1 MLRVK
6 VCTNAQG
13 AVKSVT
19 ALGHAAGEEGRDLV
33 CAAASVLLQNVAVN
47 LAPPAS
53 YKKMKGYLRLTLNDS
68 LESDNQKLMRATL
81 KSLTLIA
88 RQNPGNIRII
98 QA

>member
-19 ALGHAAGEEGRDLV
+19 ALGHTSTAEGKDLV

-47 LAPPAS
+47 LTPPAS
-53 YKKMKGYLRLTLNDS
+53 YKKLKGYLRLTLNDS

-88 RQNPGNIRII
+88 QQNPGNIRITR
-98 QA
+98 A